1 MASKMQVTISQEQ
14 GRVPVTVFQ
23 VEGDIDINSYEEL
36 QAKAEEA
43 CQAGMRHL
51 LLDLTK
57 VKYVGSAGLRTF
69 HHIFTML
76 RETSSEN
83 DEAMMRG
90 LMDGSY
96 KSAHFKLLNPSRDVA
111 NTLSVSGFDM
121 FLEIYTDRK
130 KAIASF

>member
-1 MASKMQVTISQEQ
+1 MASNMQVTISQEQ

-23 VEGDIDINSYEEL
+23 IEGDIDVYSYEEL

-43 CQAGMRHL
+43 YQAGMRNL
-51 LLDLTK
+51 LLDLTN

-69 HHIFTML
+69 HDIFNML
-76 RETSSEN
+76 REASPE
-83 DEAMMRG
+83 DDKALKRG

-96 KSAHFKLLNPSRDVA
+96 KSPHFKLLNPSRDVSHVLA
-111 NTLSVSGFDM
+111 TSGFDM
-121 FLEIYTDRK
+121 FLEIHTDRK